1 MKSRRLPGIGIGV
14 GLGWLCLTGGDG
26 TPTRAVAA
34 EAGRAG
40 FEFREID
47 PRSLGLWEG
56 DRPVFVYHHGLIRAP
71 GVPADR
77 ARSSYIHPL
86 YGLEGEVLTDDFP
99 ADHLHHRGLFWAW
112 PHVGIDGVTH
122 DLWMLK
128 GVAHRFERWGVREAN
143 RGQARLE
150 IENGWYVGERKVMAE
165 RVAILVQPATD
176 LERVIDLAFVWTP
189 VDRPIRLAGAE
200 GKSYGGLTLRYAP
213 GTNTVITTPLGS
225 QSEDRYMT
233 RLPWADLTR
242 QWFAAG
248 ERGADGPRPT
258 SGAAVFIG
266 RDHPDYPPT
275 WLTRH
280 YGVLCVGWPGVD
292 GREFA
297 PGEAIRCRYR
307 IWVHR
312 GQPTAE
318 QYGGAYDRYLKES
331 SAR

>member
-1 MKSRRLPGIGIGV
+1 MKSRRLLSRV
-14 GLGWLCLTGGDG
+14 LGLGLAWIGWTGGEWTAG
-26 TPTRAVAA
+26 RVRAA
-34 EAGRAG
+34 EPGRAG
-40 FEFREID
+40 FEFRD
-47 PRSLGLWEG
+47 VDARSVGLWEG
-56 DRPVFVYHHGLIRAP
+56 DRPVLVYHHGLIQAP

-86 YGLEGEVLTDDFP
+86 YGLDGEVLTDDFP
-99 ADHLHHRGLFWAW
+99 ADHLHHRGVFWAW

-128 GVAHRFERWGVREAN
+128 GVAHRFERWRGREAT
-143 RGQARLE
+143 REQARLE

-165 RVAILVQPATD
+165 QVRILVQPATEF
-176 LERVIDLAFVWTP
+176 ERVIDLAFVWTP
-189 VDRPIRLAGAE
+189 VDRPVRLAGAE

-242 QWFAAG
+242 EWLAADPGG
-248 ERGADGPRPT
+248 EAGPRRT
-258 SGAAVFIG
+258 SGAAVLIG
-266 RDHPDYPPT
+266 PDHPDYPPT

-292 GREFA
+292 GRQFA

-318 QYGGAYDRYLKES
+318 QFGRAYDRYLKEP
-331 SAR
+331 AAK